1 MQDVV
6 FELISDQP
14 GRLVAAARDQDL
26 HICATNLEEL
36 QHEAREVLMGHFGPS
51 HVAYRVRLRRPVRQG
66 LHGARSQFARGCA
79 PAAMPLKR
87 C

>member
-14 GRLVAAARDQDL
+14 GHLVAAARAQQL
-26 HICATNLEEL
+26 QIRATNLEEL
-36 QHEAREVLMGHFGPS
+36 QHEAREALMGHFGPS
-51 HVAYRVRLRRPVRQG
+51 HVAYRVRLRRSVRQG
-66 LHGARSQFARGCA
+66 LPGPQAPFARGCA
-79 PAAMPLKR
+79 PAASPLQR